1 MVIRA
6 GIFGIVAQ
14 LGERCIRIAEVEG
27 SNPFG
32 SIMSIMKEPLLSE
45 RAEEVFCGIPV
56 KYIFK

>member
-32 SIMSIMKEPLLSE
+32 SIMKEPLLSE
-45 RAEEVFCGIPV
+45 RAEEVFLLN
-56 KYIFK
+56 